1 MQVFK
6 DDKELRAYAKNMTV
20 VILYTKIR
28 DNDEFFILLNTICD
42 AKIVLVEK
50 NLEKN
55 IGRIF
60 SVCDKSVY
68 FHGSIILKRP
78 KAVYSP
84 INW

>member
-50 NLEKN
+50 NLEKKYRSN
-55 IGRIF
+55 FLCLRQVGLFPR
-60 SVCDKSVY
+60 
-68 FHGSIILKRP
+68 LNNP
-78 KAVYSP
+78 KTP
-84 INW
+84 KGCL